1 MDRFDRIYD
10 LHKVLSVS
18 RYPVS
23 RKKLEVELQ
32 CSRAT
37 VKRIIESMRLY
48 LNAPIEYDQKLNGY
62 YYDRQEGEMY
72 ELPGIWFNASEL
84 HALLS
89 VQLLLTQVQPGLLEK
104 QLSPLKQSISRL
116 LNLHKEKGDEL
127 VQRIR
132 ILQVA
137 SRQTG
142 ESFQTVAG
150 ATASRKRIQIH
161 YYKRSSDETDERVL
175 SPQRL
180 VYYRDNWYLDA
191 WCHLRKGLRT
201 FALDNIRQVRLLD
214 KRAKDVDS
222 DTLNAHYSSAYG
234 IFSGAATRTATLRF
248 TAERARWVSK
258 EQWHSQQETEWLED
272 GSYELRIPYQNPTEL
287 IMDILRHGGDVE
299 VISPQEL
306 RQAVH
311 QQLQQALEHY
321 T

>member
-23 RKKLEVELQ
+23 RKKLEIELQ

-37 VKRIIESMRLY
+37 VKRIIDSMRLY

-62 YYDRQEGEMY
+62 YYDRQGGEMY

-89 VQLLLTQVQPGLLEK
+89 VQQLLTQVQPGLLEK

-142 ESFQTVAG
+142 EAFQTVAG
-150 ATASRKRIQIH
+150 ATASRKRLQIH

-201 FALDNIRQVRLLD
+201 FALDNIQQARLLD
-214 KRAKDVDS
+214 TRAKDVDS

-234 IFSGAATRTATLRF
+234 IFSGTATQTATLRF

-258 EQWHSQQETEWLED
+258 EQWHSQQQSQWLED
-272 GSYELRIPYQNPTEL
+272 GRYELRIPYQNPTEL
-287 IMDILRHGGDVE
+287 IMDILRHGSEVE
-299 VISPQEL
+299 VVSPSEL
-306 RQAVH
+306 RQAVRK
-311 QQLQQALEHY
+311 QLQQALEHY
-321 T
+321 A